1 MPAAIQ
7 HDRELT
13 VYAADGQ
20 ASVSGPAEAGLTVR
34 MLGQFEVVLNGQ
46 PVDRWRAGRTRG
58 LFQYLLMHRDQLV
71 TRERLHDV
79 LWPDSGIGPGASSL
93 KVACHGLRLVLGASR
108 EDQGWLCLQYRGSG
122 YVLHVDDA
130 WIDVAEFERLI
141 ESGLRAADLG
151 RCEQAHH
158 DLSAAMSLY
167 TGDFLDGATE
177 DWVVEQRE
185 YLKTLAM
192 QAMQEL
198 RSLAERD
205 GRHHELI
212 ALCHRTLDLDSYHEP
227 TFRTLI
233 ALFGRLG
240 ETERARSWY
249 GLCATRLRD
258 NLGVAPAPST
268 LAVIQSALGV
278 DGPSAL
284 RAVAS

>member
-1 MPAAIQ
+1 MPAGFQ
-7 HDRELT
+7 HDRELAT
-13 VYAADGQ
+13 NVACGPGN
-20 ASVSGPAEAGLTVR
+20 VLGPAGVVLTVR
-34 MLGQFEVVLNGQ
+34 MFGEFEVLLHGQ

-71 TRERLHDV
+71 TRERLQDV
-79 LWPDSGIGPGASSL
+79 LWPDSGIGPCASSL
-93 KVACHGLRLVLGASR
+93 KVACHGLRKVLGAGGS
-108 EDQGWLCLQYRGSG
+108 DHGLCLQYRGSG
-122 YVLHVDDA
+122 YVLHADDA
-130 WIDVAEFERLI
+130 RVDVAEFERLI
-141 ESGLRAADLG
+141 SSGLRAADLSLSDRA
-151 RCEQAHH
+151 RC

-167 TGDFLDGATE
+167 VGDFLDGAGE

-185 YLKTLAM
+185 YLKGLAM

-198 RSLAERD
+198 RGLAERA

-212 ALCHRTLDLDSYHEP
+212 ALCHRTLDLDCHHEP

-249 GLCATRLRD
+249 QLCATRLRD

-268 LAVIQSALGV
+268 VAAIRLALGA
-278 DGPSAL
+278 SARPAV